1 MCGTHAH
8 TYILFNR
15 GLLGFSF
22 SFKTFMGLHICFKL
36 HGFGNSILL
45 HENLWLVFTFYDS
58 IVDYGH
64 FDLLVLTTRL
74 DTFDIE
80 WVLCGLH

>member
-1 MCGTHAH
+1 MFQATRFR
-8 TYILFNR
+8 Y
-15 GLLGFSF
+15 
-22 SFKTFMGLHICFKL
+22 
-36 HGFGNSILL
+36 NSILL

-80 WVLCGLH
+80 WFLCGLH